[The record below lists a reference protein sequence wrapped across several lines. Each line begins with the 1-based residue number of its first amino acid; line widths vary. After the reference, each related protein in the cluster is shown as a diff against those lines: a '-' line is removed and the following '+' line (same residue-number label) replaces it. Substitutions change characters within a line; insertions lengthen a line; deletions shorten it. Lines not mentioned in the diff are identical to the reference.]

1 MQRGCLGFETLRSE
15 LTTIEK
21 GLAKVSQLVPIGR
34 RGDLPLPPAHRDLG
48 VEDVPHGEHAKGED
62 DEEANADPLLAL
74 EERVDHIF
82 VVTARE
88 KGCGLKVVGFCH
100 ICGLF
105 CGYFLATV
113 KTAVKSTCH
122 TTTSLKYQQATNS
135 NDLNCTFFLFHNY
148 HIVKLLEFET
158 QVLQRENWER

>member
-1 MQRGCLGFETLRSE
+1 MGFETLRSE

-21 GLAKVSQLVPIGR
+21 GLAKVSQLVPVGW

-48 VEDVPHGEHAKGED
+48 VEDVPHGEHAEGED
-62 DEEANADPLLAL
+62 DEEADADPLLAL

-100 ICGLF
+100 VCGLF
-105 CGYFLATV
+105 CGSF
-113 KTAVKSTCH
+113 
-122 TTTSLKYQQATNS
+122 QQM
-135 NDLNCTFFLFHNY
+135 
-148 HIVKLLEFET
+148 
-158 QVLQRENWER
+158 